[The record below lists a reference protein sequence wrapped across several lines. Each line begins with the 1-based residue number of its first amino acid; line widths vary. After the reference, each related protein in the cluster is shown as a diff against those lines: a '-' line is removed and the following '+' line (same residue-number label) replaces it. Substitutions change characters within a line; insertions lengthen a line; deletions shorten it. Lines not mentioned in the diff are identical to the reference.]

1 LYIVKKMSV
10 KLAVAGMAK
19 LSVDTYITT
28 KHYMLV
34 VLKASVVAEFIIEV
48 PFKTLLVVPKVP
60 LIIKNGWRIV
70 LCQTSII
77 QLIQLL
83 IN

>member
-1 LYIVKKMSV
+1 MSV

-60 LIIKNGWRIV
+60 LIINNGWRIV

>member
-1 LYIVKKMSV
+1 MSV

-34 VLKASVVAEFIIEV
+34 VLKANVVAEFIIEV
-48 PFKTLLVVPKVP
+48 PFKTLLIVPKVP
-60 LIIKNGWRIV
+60 LIIIKNGRRIV
-70 LCQTSII
+70 LCQTSTI
-77 QLIQLL
+77 QLIQLRVD
-83 IN
+83 

>member
-1 LYIVKKMSV
+1 MSV

-34 VLKASVVAEFIIEV
+34 VLKASVQFIIEV

>member
-1 LYIVKKMSV
+1 MSV

-28 KHYMLV
+28 KHYTLV

>member
-1 LYIVKKMSV
+1 MSV

-48 PFKTLLVVPKVP
+48 PFKTLLIVPKVP
-60 LIIKNGWRIV
+60 LIIIKNGRRIV
-70 LCQTSII
+70 LCQTSTI
-77 QLIQLL
+77 QLIQLRV
-83 IN
+83 N

>member
-1 LYIVKKMSV
+1 MSV

>member
-1 LYIVKKMSV
+1 MSV
-10 KLAVAGMAK
+10 KLAVTGMAK

-28 KHYMLV
+28 KHYTLV
-34 VLKASVVAEFIIEV
+34 VLKANVVAEFIIEV

-70 LCQTSII
+70 LCQTSTI
-77 QLIQLL
+77 QLIQLRV
-83 IN
+83 N